1 MTGVPGG
8 QHQVYFD
15 TRKPGAPLSMR
26 TGALDQEISNPE
38 QDPPAGHR
46 AGLVFV
52 QKGEVLAVW
61 ALYRLGQ
68 SLPRNLASI
77 NELAAATGTSQ
88 S

>member
-1 MTGVPGG
+1 VANTKFISTLASPACLHRRV
-8 QHQVYFD
+8 
-15 TRKPGAPLSMR
+15 R
-26 TGALDQEISNPE
+26 ALDQDISNPE
-38 QDPPAGHR
+38 RDPPAGHR

>member
-1 MTGVPGG
+1 MANTKFISTLASPARLYRCV
-8 QHQVYFD
+8 
-15 TRKPGAPLSMR
+15 R
-26 TGALDQEISNPE
+26 ALDQEISSPE